1 MRVLRKSK
9 RRSPKSESKG
19 ESEMRKMKRSDVR
32 EWIPGEPLERVDF
45 GNGCT
50 GMDKSIP
57 KEPGN
62 AGDFKRLI
70 WKCRTIEADGGPC
83 LDVLPSEYW
92 IDDVKQ
98 AGYFDVV
105 TDESSYG
112 PCSFGDAWFYLAGVD
127 AGWHL
132 ARRKRHSGLCAT
144 LRGIFDS
151 LTHRHENATDAEP
164 LVTASKPS
172 RESAEIF
179 CQRDWSLVCDSAMYK
194 APSRRCM
201 ASLSSNE
208 PQLSQSLTH
217 RRTSVV
223 RLSTYDFNAAGM
235 LTSSFRHCSI
245 SERKP
250 EMFSLSLSSIRTSS
264 STPPVGDGLQSQNRR
279 GIQPI
284 GRTGQRAEVHTIS
297 VRVLRE

>member
-1 MRVLRKSK
+1 
-9 RRSPKSESKG
+9 
-19 ESEMRKMKRSDVR
+19 MRKMKRSDVR

-50 GMDKSIP
+50 GMNKSLP

-70 WKCRTIEADGGPC
+70 WKCRAIEADGGPC

-98 AGYFDVV
+98 GDYFDVV

-164 LVTASKPS
+164 LVTASKPLANLPNTL
-172 RESAEIF
+172 RAA
-179 CQRDWSLVCDSAMYK
+179 V
-194 APSRRCM
+194 P
-201 ASLSSNE
+201 
-208 PQLSQSLTH
+208 
-217 RRTSVV
+217 
-223 RLSTYDFNAAGM
+223 RLLLY
-235 LTSSFRHCSI
+235 L
-245 SERKP
+245 
-250 EMFSLSLSSIRTSS
+250 
-264 STPPVGDGLQSQNRR
+264 
-279 GIQPI
+279 
-284 GRTGQRAEVHTIS
+284 GQRYTNLMTARHVGRPPLNLEIIGK
-297 VRVLRE
+297 

>member
-1 MRVLRKSK
+1 
-9 RRSPKSESKG
+9 
-19 ESEMRKMKRSDVR
+19 MRKMKRSDVR

-127 AGWHL
+127 AGWH
-132 ARRKRHSGLCAT
+132 R
-144 LRGIFDS
+144 F
-151 LTHRHENATDAEP
+151 
-164 LVTASKPS
+164 
-172 RESAEIF
+172 
-179 CQRDWSLVCDSAMYK
+179 
-194 APSRRCM
+194 
-201 ASLSSNE
+201 
-208 PQLSQSLTH
+208 
-217 RRTSVV
+217 
-223 RLSTYDFNAAGM
+223 
-235 LTSSFRHCSI
+235 
-245 SERKP
+245 
-250 EMFSLSLSSIRTSS
+250 
-264 STPPVGDGLQSQNRR
+264 
-279 GIQPI
+279 
-284 GRTGQRAEVHTIS
+284 
-297 VRVLRE
+297 